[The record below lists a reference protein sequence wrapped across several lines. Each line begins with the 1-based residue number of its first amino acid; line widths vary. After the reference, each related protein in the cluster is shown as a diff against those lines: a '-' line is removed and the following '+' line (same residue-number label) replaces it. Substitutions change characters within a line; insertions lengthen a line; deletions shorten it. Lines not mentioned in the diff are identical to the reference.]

1 MSKALRLRLQA
12 ALGDSYILDREL
24 SGGGMSRVF
33 LGRDTMLGRQVVL
46 KVLPPEAAT
55 QEPAARFRREAMLVA
70 RLQHPHILPVF
81 GVGVVDDIQ
90 YFTMPYV
97 EGGSLR
103 THLEKHRHLPVE
115 DARRVLSEIGDAL
128 ACAHRQGIVHRDVKP
143 ENIFLERRTGRT
155 LLADFGV
162 ALALGEPEGVTQAGT
177 TVGTPAYMSPE
188 QVDGRPLDGLSDI
201 YSLGLVGW
209 EMVTGQRPWSG
220 DSVYDVMYKQKH
232 EPLPSLDSFNIDVEP
247 HYVRA
252 IERAVRKDPQ
262 ERWPSAEAFVAALD
276 PEQDREKRIYPHG
289 LWSADMKDSAAAH
302 SSAAHSSIEEEDAEP
317 AMAGEDSPTIV
328 AHQHSPFEYP
338 QRQRAGM
345 DSQEYE
351 YRARVGW
358 RSSMY
363 GAREERSSGSS
374 GWARAAAVA
383 AVVLVAAAAAA
394 SATTAGRRMLM
405 APFSTAAV
413 PSVTTTVAAPVAAP
427 VAEPAASPVAGPVAA
442 IDTPAVA
449 VGKVPASDIAA
460 TLMTPTPSAQPA
472 AVKTVAAAPQVQIVG
487 RLAAAASPRV
497 TRRTRRDYAEAR
509 PGASV
514 QARVATAELQLH
526 TYERVMANEPDG
538 HASQSA
544 PVPDHAMAAP
554 LPAMPAASAPA
565 TTVPAPAVTPAP
577 VVATP
582 VAPVRATTARD
593 TTPPAVATPVA
604 TPTVTKTPPPAP
616 VPSMG
621 IPAVSSRTAMPRAV
635 TPPAAANAPAV
646 AAPVTPSPAS
656 APDPASGSTSNPP
669 LAPAVPTASDAPGS
683 ATPPSGPTS
692 SAPPPGGLS
701 AGGRADAVRVPPSS
715 GSAAGTKAETT
726 ACRPAF
732 PGSHVCRV
740 YDPNTGQVVGYQYIP
755 GGTSAAPTP

>member
-1 MSKALRLRLQA
+1 MSESLRLRLQA
-12 ALGDSYILDREL
+12 ALGDAYILEREL

-33 LGRDTMLGRQVVL
+33 LGRDVMLGRQVVL

-103 THLEKHRHLPVE
+103 AHLEQHRHLPVV

-162 ALALGEPEGVTQAGT
+162 ALALGEPEGVTQSGT

-188 QVDGRPLDGLSDI
+188 QVDGRPLNGLSDI

-232 EPLPSLDSFNIDVEP
+232 EPLPSLDSFNIDVAP
-247 HYVRA
+247 SFVRA
-252 IERAVRKDPQ
+252 IERAVRKDPT

-276 PEQDREKRIYPHG
+276 PDQNRERVIYPHTG
-289 LWSADMKDSAAAH
+289 WSAEADHSA
-302 SSAAHSSIEEEDAEP
+302 ETDAVP
-317 AMAGEDSPTIV
+317 VAAGEDAPTIV
-328 AHQHSPFEYP
+328 AHHREPHDDSSPRYP
-338 QRQRAGM
+338 RQYPHRQRAGM

-363 GAREERSSGSS
+363 GAREGRRSRSSGL
-374 GWARAAAVA
+374 GRAVSVA
-383 AVVLVAAAAAA
+383 AVVLVIAAAAA

-405 APFSTAAV
+405 APFSGVAV
-413 PSVTTTVAAPVAAP
+413 SSVPVAASM
-427 VAEPAASPVAGPVAA
+427 ATPVAA
-442 IDTPAVA
+442 IDSSVVTAGKTP
-449 VGKVPASDIAA
+449 VPDVAA
-460 TLMTPTPSAQPA
+460 TLTTPAPSVRPMMVTA
-472 AVKTVAAAPQVQIVG
+472 AAAPRLQIVG
-487 RLAAAASPRV
+487 RLAAAASPRDV
-497 TRRTRRDYAEAR
+497 ANRTRRDYADAR

-514 QARVATAELQLH
+514 RARVATAELQLH
-526 TYERVMANEPDG
+526 SYERVMANEPAVRG
-538 HASQSA
+538 SQGV
-544 PVPDHAMAAP
+544 PVSDPAATTP
-554 LPAMPAASAPA
+554 VVQTPPESLPATSSPALP
-565 TTVPAPAVTPAP
+565 
-577 VVATP
+577 
-582 VAPVRATTARD
+582 
-593 TTPPAVATPVA
+593 
-604 TPTVTKTPPPAP
+604 
-616 VPSMG
+616 
-621 IPAVSSRTAMPRAV
+621 
-635 TPPAAANAPAV
+635 
-646 AAPVTPSPAS
+646 PAS
-656 APDPASGSTSNPP
+656 ASNPP
-669 LAPAVPTASDAPGS
+669 LAPAIPSAGDTPG
-683 ATPPSGPTS
+683 AETPPAPPSGVNSGARP
-692 SAPPPGGLS
+692 
-701 AGGRADAVRVPPSS
+701 DAVRVPAGSS
-715 GSAAGTKAETT
+715 TATGANGATL

-740 YDPNTGQVVGYQYIP
+740 YDPATGKVVGYQYIP
-755 GGTSAAPTP
+755 GGTSAAPSP

>member
-1 MSKALRLRLQA
+1 MSEGLRLRLQA
-12 ALGDSYILDREL
+12 ALGDAYILEREL

-33 LGRDTMLGRQVVL
+33 LGRDVMLGRQVVL

-55 QEPAARFRREAMLVA
+55 QEPAARFRREAMLDA

-103 THLEKHRHLPVE
+103 THLEQHRHLPVA

-188 QVDGRPLDGLSDI
+188 QVDGRALDGLSDI

-232 EPLPSLDSFNIDVEP
+232 EPLPSLDSFNIDIAP
-247 HYVRA
+247 SFVRA
-252 IERAVRKDPQ
+252 IERAVRKDPK

-276 PEQDREKRIYPHG
+276 PGQHRERVIYPHTG
-289 LWSADMKDSAAAH
+289 WTPQADHSLDTKPVVAA
-302 SSAAHSSIEEEDAEP
+302 EDA
-317 AMAGEDSPTIV
+317 PTIV
-328 AHQHSPFEYP
+328 AHQREPHEYSPQYP
-338 QRQRAGM
+338 PRQRAGM

-363 GAREERSSGSS
+363 GAREERRSGSS
-374 GWARAAAVA
+374 RLGRAVSVA
-383 AVVLVAAAAAA
+383 AVVLVIAAAAAG
-394 SATTAGRRMLM
+394 ATTAGRRMLM

-413 PSVTTTVAAPVAAP
+413 SSAPAPVAAL
-427 VAEPAASPVAGPVAA
+427 GAA
-442 IDTPAVA
+442 IDSPVVA
-449 VGKVPASDIAA
+449 VGKVPVADVAA
-460 TLMTPTPSAQPA
+460 TLTTPVPSAQPMM
-472 AVKTVAAAPQVQIVG
+472 VKAEAAPRVQIVA
-487 RLAAAASPRV
+487 RLAAV
-497 TRRTRRDYAEAR
+497 TAPHVSHRTRREYAEAR

-514 QARVATAELQLH
+514 RARVATAELQLH
-526 TYERVMANEPDG
+526 SYERVMANEPG
-538 HASQSA
+538 VRGSQSV
-544 PVPDHAMAAP
+544 PVPDHAATVPILATRPVGVPAANSHNVTAPPVTNPTATTPVAQTPAAP
-554 LPAMPAASAPA
+554 LPPASSPA
-565 TTVPAPAVTPAP
+565 L
-577 VVATP
+577 
-582 VAPVRATTARD
+582 
-593 TTPPAVATPVA
+593 PPA
-604 TPTVTKTPPPAP
+604 
-616 VPSMG
+616 
-621 IPAVSSRTAMPRAV
+621 
-635 TPPAAANAPAV
+635 
-646 AAPVTPSPAS
+646 
-656 APDPASGSTSNPP
+656 STSNPP
-669 LAPAVPTASDAPGS
+669 LAPAIPSASDAPAGETPP
-683 ATPPSGPTS
+683 APPSGVS
-692 SAPPPGGLS
+692 SA
-701 AGGRADAVRVPPSS
+701 ARADAVRVPAGSS
-715 GSAAGTKAETT
+715 SATGAKTATL

-755 GGTSAAPTP
+755 GGTSAAPSP

>member
-1 MSKALRLRLQA
+1 MSEAFRLRLQA
-12 ALGDSYILDREL
+12 ALGDAYVLEREL

-33 LGRDTMLGRQVVL
+33 LGRDVMLGRQVVL

-103 THLEKHRHLPVE
+103 THLEKHRHLPVV

-232 EPLPSLDSFNIDVEP
+232 EPLPSLDSFNIDVAP
-247 HYVRA
+247 SFVRA
-252 IERAVRKDPQ
+252 IERAVRKDPK

-276 PEQDREKRIYPHG
+276 PGQNQEIYPHG
-289 LWSADMKDSAAAH
+289 VPAAEADH
-302 SSAAHSSIEEEDAEP
+302 STDVDAGFAVANEDA
-317 AMAGEDSPTIV
+317 PTIV
-328 AHQHSPFEYP
+328 AHHREPDEYAP
-338 QRQRAGM
+338 QYPHRQRTGM

-363 GAREERSSGSS
+363 GAREERRSGGS
-374 GWARAAAVA
+374 GLGRAVSVA
-383 AVVLVAAAAAA
+383 AVVLVIAAAAA

-413 PSVTTTVAAPVAAP
+413 PSAPAPGATPVAATD
-427 VAEPAASPVAGPVAA
+427 SPVLA
-442 IDTPAVA
+442 I
-449 VGKVPASDIAA
+449 GKVPVPDVAA
-460 TLMTPTPSAQPA
+460 TLTTPAPSPRPMMVTA
-472 AVKTVAAAPQVQIVG
+472 AAAPQVRIAG
-487 RLAAAASPRV
+487 RLAAV
-497 TRRTRRDYAEAR
+497 TTPHVRHRTSRDYVDAR
-509 PGASV
+509 AGESV
-514 QARVATAELQLH
+514 RARVATAELQLH
-526 TYERVMANEPDG
+526 SYERVMANEPAVHG
-538 HASQSA
+538 SQSV
-544 PVPDHAMAAP
+544 PVSDRAASVP
-554 LPAMPAASAPA
+554 ASAATLPATISHTVTAPPVTTPAATTPAAQTPAAS
-565 TTVPAPAVTPAP
+565 
-577 VVATP
+577 
-582 VAPVRATTARD
+582 
-593 TTPPAVATPVA
+593 
-604 TPTVTKTPPPAP
+604 
-616 VPSMG
+616 
-621 IPAVSSRTAMPRAV
+621 
-635 TPPAAANAPAV
+635 PPAAS
-646 AAPVTPSPAS
+646 SPAL
-656 APDPASGSTSNPP
+656 PPASTSNPP
-669 LAPAVPTASDAPGS
+669 LAPAIPASDAPAGD
-683 ATPPSGPTS
+683 TPP
-692 SAPPPGGLS
+692 APPGGVNS
-701 AGGRADAVRVPPSS
+701 AARADAVRVPAGSS
-715 GSAAGTKAETT
+715 SATGAKATL

-755 GGTSAAPTP
+755 GGTSATPTP

>member
-1 MSKALRLRLQA
+1 MSEGLRLRLQA

-97 EGGSLR
+97 EGGTLR

-247 HYVRA
+247 HYVQA
-252 IERAVRKDPQ
+252 LARAVRKDPQ

-276 PEQDREKRIYPHG
+276 PEQDRERRSYPHG
-289 LWSADMKDSAAAH
+289 LWAADAGDAAAGQ
-302 SSAAHSSIEEEDAEP
+302 SSSIDEEDAEP
-317 AMAGEDSPTIV
+317 AIAHEDALTIV
-328 AHQHSPFEYP
+328 AHQREPFEYP
-338 QRQRAGM
+338 HRQRAGM

-363 GAREERSSGSS
+363 GAREERETG
-374 GWARAAAVA
+374 GLGLARMASVA
-383 AVVLVAAAAAA
+383 AVVLVIAAAVA
-394 SATTAGRRMLM
+394 SATTAGRRILM
-405 APFSTAAV
+405 APFSTAAAPSGVV
-413 PSVTTTVAAPVAAP
+413 PSAA
-427 VAEPAASPVAGPVAA
+427 EPVAA
-442 IDTPAVA
+442 IDTAEVTIGA
-449 VGKVPASDIAA
+449 VPAADLAA
-460 TLMTPTPSAQPA
+460 TLTTSTPSPQPMM
-472 AVKTVAAAPQVQIVG
+472 VKTVAAAPQVQIVEG
-487 RLAAAASPRV
+487 GAVTAPR
-497 TRRTRRDYAEAR
+497 RDAHRTRRDYADAR

-514 QARVATAELQLH
+514 QSASGDGGAATACVRARDGERAGREWIGERTGERTRVASCHGGAG
-526 TYERVMANEPDG
+526 R
-538 HASQSA
+538 
-544 PVPDHAMAAP
+544 
-554 LPAMPAASAPA
+554 
-565 TTVPAPAVTPAP
+565 
-577 VVATP
+577 
-582 VAPVRATTARD
+582 
-593 TTPPAVATPVA
+593 
-604 TPTVTKTPPPAP
+604 
-616 VPSMG
+616 
-621 IPAVSSRTAMPRAV
+621 RAV
-635 TPPAAANAPAV
+635 
-646 AAPVTPSPAS
+646 
-656 APDPASGSTSNPP
+656 
-669 LAPAVPTASDAPGS
+669 
-683 ATPPSGPTS
+683 
-692 SAPPPGGLS
+692 
-701 AGGRADAVRVPPSS
+701 
-715 GSAAGTKAETT
+715 
-726 ACRPAF
+726 C
-732 PGSHVCRV
+732 
-740 YDPNTGQVVGYQYIP
+740 
-755 GGTSAAPTP
+755 

>member
-1 MSKALRLRLQA
+1 MSDAFKLRFQA
-12 ALGDSYILDREL
+12 ALGDAYALDREL

-33 LGRDTMLGRQVVL
+33 LGRDLMLGRQIVL

-81 GVGVVDDIQ
+81 GVGLVDDIQ

-103 THLEKHRHLPVE
+103 THLEQHRHLPVV
-115 DARRVLSEIGDAL
+115 DARRVLCEIGDAL

-162 ALALGEPEGVTQAGT
+162 ALALGEPEGVTLAGT

-232 EPLPSLDSFNIDVEP
+232 ESLPSLDTFNIQIAP
-247 HYVRA
+247 SFVRA
-252 IERAVRKDPQ
+252 IDRALRKDPS

-276 PEQDREKRIYPHG
+276 PEQDRERAILPHTG
-289 LWSADMKDSAAAH
+289 WTSAAAEP
-302 SSAAHSSIEEEDAEP
+302 SDMSDEDILAEENA
-317 AMAGEDSPTIV
+317 PTIV
-328 AHQHSPFEYP
+328 AHQREPFEYP

-345 DSQEYE
+345 DADEYE

-363 GAREERSSGSS
+363 GAREERRSGSS
-374 GWARAAAVA
+374 GLGRAVSVA
-383 AVVLVAAAAAA
+383 AVVLVIAAAAA

-413 PSVTTTVAAPVAAP
+413 SSAPA
-427 VAEPAASPVAGPVAA
+427 PVAA
-442 IDTPAVA
+442 IDSPVAA
-449 VGKVPASDIAA
+449 VGKVPAPDVAA
-460 TLMTPTPSAQPA
+460 TLTTPAPSARPMM
-472 AVKTVAAAPQVQIVG
+472 VKAVAAPRLQIVG
-487 RLAAAASPRV
+487 RLAAVTSPHI
-497 TRRTRRDYAEAR
+497 THRTRREYADAR

-514 QARVATAELQLH
+514 RARVATAELQLH
-526 TYERVMANEPDG
+526 SYERVMANEPAV

-544 PVPDHAMAAP
+544 PVPDHAATAPASATPAASAPVANSHVVTASRVTNPAATTPAAQTPAAP
-554 LPAMPAASAPA
+554 LPAAS
-565 TTVPAPAVTPAP
+565 
-577 VVATP
+577 
-582 VAPVRATTARD
+582 
-593 TTPPAVATPVA
+593 
-604 TPTVTKTPPPAP
+604 
-616 VPSMG
+616 
-621 IPAVSSRTAMPRAV
+621 
-635 TPPAAANAPAV
+635 
-646 AAPVTPSPAS
+646 SPAL
-656 APDPASGSTSNPP
+656 PPTSTSSPP
-669 LAPAVPTASDAPGS
+669 LAPAIPTASDAPGGETS
-683 ATPPSGPTS
+683 PPPPSGGN
-692 SAPPPGGLS
+692 PPPQ
-701 AGGRADAVRVPPSS
+701 ANAVRVPAGSS
-715 GSAAGTKAETT
+715 PATGAKAATL

-732 PGSHVCRV
+732 SGSHVCRL
-740 YDPNTGQVVGYQYIP
+740 YDPNTGQLVGYQYVP
-755 GGTSAAPTP
+755 GGTPAAPSP